1 MGGPGRGNL
10 RRAVSTSDHLS
21 SAAGVR
27 FCLEKLVGLLAHHEP
42 SSLASDALSTL
53 NTHFGASAGSLFC
66 AARPR
71 VCVRHGELS
80 PQVAAQIDRWE
91 ASIEGRLAAGPWQI
105 GEPEGPA
112 LASQPIGSSGY
123 VALYSLIH
131 SNRRVVGGLFLAYR
145 QREVPTGP
153 QRALLALFVQAISRI
168 FGLLGELSLASE
180 RLGQLSLLYQVSQSM
195 ASTFELATVLEDT
208 LQLAAAVSDA
218 STSALLLIEQESGD
232 LVVEYAHGERSD
244 RLVRQRT
251 ALGEGI
257 AGWVAAHGE
266 PILNNHVRSDPRFAS
281 ETDAFRGLLIKSVLC
296 LPVQIRGK
304 TIGVLEVL
312 NKRGAAVFDGE
323 DLSLL
328 ITTASQAAIAIENA
342 WLYQSLRDERDRIIE
357 AQEVVRHQV
366 ARNLHDGTIQFLSAI
381 SMGIDHLERL
391 LELKPEA
398 ARSELQA
405 LRDLTRQATTQARLA
420 LFELRPV
427 ILETQGLVAAL
438 ETYVHQLGSSEAF
451 AIHLDAEPRL
461 PKLGNSIASTVFA
474 IIQEA
479 VTNAKKHA
487 APRDMW
493 LRLSQADG
501 WLQVVVEDNGTGFD
515 PEIVDQT
522 YDRRCSM
529 GLLSMRE
536 RAELIEGHLT
546 IESCKSP
553 PDNGTRVILRLPVRR
568 ELATTS
574 KQQRDEREVL

>member
-1 MGGPGRGNL
+1 
-10 RRAVSTSDHLS
+10 V
-21 SAAGVR
+21 AAELR
-27 FCLEKLVGLLAHHEP
+27 FCLETLVSLLAHQAPAE
-42 SSLASDALSTL
+42 LASDALSTL
-53 NTHFGASAGSLFC
+53 STHFGASAGSLFC

-71 VCVRHGELS
+71 VCARHGELS
-80 PQVAAQIDRWE
+80 SEVEAQIDRWE
-91 ASIEGRLAAGPWQI
+91 ASIEGRLAAGPWELE
-105 GEPEGPA
+105 GPEGPA
-112 LASQPIGSSGY
+112 LASQPISNSGY

-145 QREVPTGP
+145 QKDLPVGP

-168 FGLLGELSLASE
+168 FGLLGELSLANE

-218 STSALLLIEQESGD
+218 STSALVLIEQESGD

-244 RLVRQRT
+244 RLRRQRM
-251 ALGEGI
+251 ALGQGI
-257 AGWVAAHGE
+257 AGWVIAHSE
-266 PILNNHVRSDPRFAS
+266 PILNNDFHNDPRFAP
-281 ETDAFRGLLIKSVLC
+281 EADAHKGFLIKSVLC
-296 LPVQIRGK
+296 VPVQIRGK

-312 NKRGAAVFDGE
+312 NKRGEGGFDGE
-323 DLSLL
+323 DLSLM
-328 ITTASQAAIAIENA
+328 ITTANQAAIAIENA

-405 LRDLTRQATTQARLA
+405 LRDLIRQAMTQARLA

-438 ETYVHQLGSSEAF
+438 ETYVHQLGSSEEF
-451 AIHLDAEPRL
+451 AIHLEAEPAL
-461 PKLGNSIASTVFA
+461 PKLSNSIASTVFA

-487 APRDMW
+487 AARDMW
-493 LRLSQADG
+493 LRLSQVDG
-501 WLQVVVEDNGTGFD
+501 WLQVIVEDNGAGFD
-515 PEIVDQT
+515 PEMVEQN

-536 RAELIEGHLT
+536 RAELIDGQLT

-553 PDNGTRVILRLPVRR
+553 PRNGTRVILRLPVRR
-568 ELATTS
+568 HFATTS
-574 KQQRDEREVL
+574 IQQRDEQEVL